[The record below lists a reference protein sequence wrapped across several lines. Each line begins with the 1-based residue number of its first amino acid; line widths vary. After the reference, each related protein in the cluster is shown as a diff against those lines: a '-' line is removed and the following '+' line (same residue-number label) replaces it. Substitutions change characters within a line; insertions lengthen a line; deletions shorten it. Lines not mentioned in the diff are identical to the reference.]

1 MYPRLF
7 PINFAI
13 ISRMLQPMIFVAL
26 RYMYAYIYTENWFH
40 LQGVVSLEEVSYDF
54 NCNDL
59 LGRFTLKV
67 KPVPFNA
74 TMPAKRLLSTVYP
87 LYIYLKFLTHDDLIT
102 AYNSNQLTYQEYF
115 MNSTR
120 QLHLLHKN

>member
-1 MYPRLF
+1 
-7 PINFAI
+7 
-13 ISRMLQPMIFVAL
+13 MIFVAL
-26 RYMYAYIYTENWFH
+26 RYMYAYTYTNNWFH
-40 LQGVVSLEEVSYDF
+40 LQGVVSMEEVSYDF

-59 LGRFTLKV
+59 FGRFTLKV

-87 LYIYLKFLTHDDLIT
+87 LYIYLKFLTHDDLT
-102 AYNSNQLTYQEYF
+102 DYNSNLLTYRECF

-120 QLHLLHKN
+120 QVSHYLQ

>member
-1 MYPRLF
+1 M
-7 PINFAI
+7 
-13 ISRMLQPMIFVAL
+13 
-26 RYMYAYIYTENWFH
+26 
-40 LQGVVSLEEVSYDF
+40 
-54 NCNDL
+54 

-87 LYIYLKFLTHDDLIT
+87 LYIYLKFLTHDDLT
-102 AYNSNQLTYQEYF
+102 AYNSNHVTYQEYF

-120 QLHLLHKN
+120 QVSYYIFAIVYTITEKLK

>member
-1 MYPRLF
+1 
-7 PINFAI
+7 
-13 ISRMLQPMIFVAL
+13 MIFVAL

-87 LYIYLKFLTHDDLIT
+87 LYIYLKFLTHDDLT
-102 AYNSNQLTYQEYF
+102 AYNSNPVYQEYF

-120 QLHLLHKN
+120 QVSYYLQFLVFTTEKLK